1 MSGSPEEINEVLDVV
16 NRTEYMR
23 GYDARNEE
31 LKKDPARL
39 NIELNHSYYK
49 TGYLQGQYDMRKR
62 MYKAIDRIKESAEP
76 WYMGRVDGKPSNA
89 VLLETAVKIIRDYM
103 EGERCR

>member
-1 MSGSPEEINEVLDVV
+1 MSGSPEEVNKVLDIV

-49 TGYLQGQYDMRKR
+49 TGYLQGVADTKKR
-62 MYKAIDRIKESAEP
+62 IYKAIAEIRQIALEDPQVMVDYALTQAIKI
-76 WYMGRVDGKPSNA
+76 VQK
-89 VLLETAVKIIRDYM
+89 YM
-103 EGERCR
+103 EGKK